1 MLKITIIDEEE
12 SKVLLDEKIISLI
25 AVTSD
30 GKGHGDGLTYLHS
43 SPVHMAE
50 MISNLLRMIDDIAD
64 RSPET
69 ASLLLAERILK
80 KMKKAGNGKDE

>member
-1 MLKITIIDEEE
+1 MLKITIINEEE
-12 SKVLLDEKIISLI
+12 GKVMLDEKIESLI
-25 AVTSD
+25 AVTND
-30 GKGHGDGLTYLHS
+30 GKGHGDGITYLQC
-43 SPVHMAE
+43 SPVAMAE
-50 MISNLLRMIDDIAD
+50 MVSNLMRMIDEIAD